1 MVKSLNRP
9 KDNAAG
15 IPAKKM
21 HIPVIHVV
29 FFRFVLSPLV
39 RAATMIS
46 TIEKADVNVAN
57 KNNTK
62 NTNKKKLPKGIW
74 LNTAGRTTNN
84 KPGPSVGSKPNWKK
98 AGNMAR
104 PARIQILRV
113 TNTSAK
119 TKNKNKLPKR
129 LRQNTARKKTNNNPG
144 PTVGTKP
151 NANTAGNMANP
162 AKIYIMIFMDTT
174 VNADFDKSSFLD
186 KDELYVTITETPTL
200 MEKKDCPKANRIV
213 SEFRPEK
220 SGFRKKDKPSPI

>member
-84 KPGPSVGSKPNWKK
+84 KPGPDRKS
-98 AGNMAR
+98 
-104 PARIQILRV
+104 
-113 TNTSAK
+113 T
-119 TKNKNKLPKR
+119 R
-129 LRQNTARKKTNNNPG
+129 LNSSHVSISYAVFCLKKKTI
-144 PTVGTKP
+144 K
-151 NANTAGNMANP
+151 
-162 AKIYIMIFMDTT
+162 
-174 VNADFDKSSFLD
+174 
-186 KDELYVTITETPTL
+186 
-200 MEKKDCPKANRIV
+200 
-213 SEFRPEK
+213 
-220 SGFRKKDKPSPI
+220 